1 MTTKETIIKELG
13 EEELILPVLVN
24 NALAANDRI
33 KYFFTLLQ
41 TVQSRVKN
49 PQRELPNLREERETS
64 GIDNIDFDQ
73 VVPDSTEISPG
84 IYRVPHADK
93 IFSEIKNV

>member
-33 KYFFTLLQ
+33 KYFSL
-41 TVQSRVKN
+41 SCR
-49 PQRELPNLREERETS
+49 PYS
-64 GIDNIDFDQ
+64 
-73 VVPDSTEISPG
+73 
-84 IYRVPHADK
+84 HA
-93 IFSEIKNV
+93 